1 MSNTSNIYSLL
12 EQQIKV
18 YLQAVVQQIAGYDDT
33 YEKRT
38 VAKLGQHFVEVYTS
52 FDAYEIA
59 VFHEE
64 TRELFAYAKYDRDK
78 GTLLYTLR
86 YHLISGCLNDLI
98 AQDV

>member
-64 TRELFAYAKYDRDK
+64 TRELFAYAKYDREK
-78 GTLLYTLR
+78 EIVLYALKF
-86 YHLISGCLNDLI
+86 HVVKDCLNELI
-98 AQDV
+98 KQDV